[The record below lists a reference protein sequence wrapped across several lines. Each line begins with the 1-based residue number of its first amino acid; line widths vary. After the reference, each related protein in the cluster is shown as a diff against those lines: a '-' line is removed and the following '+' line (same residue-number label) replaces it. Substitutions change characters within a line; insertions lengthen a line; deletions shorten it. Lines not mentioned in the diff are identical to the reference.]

1 MPSFSVL
8 GFDNTDELQPL
19 LDMESDY
26 QDKIN
31 AALLAQTFALFGD
44 GKYDIQD
51 KRELQDQVLS
61 TFDDSADELK
71 EVLADAILA
80 YTLLGAQYAADLI
93 GSLIPG
99 FSIEEQK
106 DELQRWAVGRAALS
120 FDLVQKTSRKRLE
133 VALAAFVAGTLSLD
147 ALIKQYKSVAA
158 DMERASLINET
169 ESINAFN
176 MGIVILARAVGFVTA
191 FKFVTVGDEKVC
203 NLCKPRHGL
212 VYPINSAPI
221 PPIHWN
227 CRCRLALVV
236 DRRKIITQYLGF

>member
-8 GFDNTDELQPL
+8 GFDNTDEFQPL

-26 QDKIN
+26 QNKIN
-31 AALLAQTFALFGD
+31 AALLAQSISLFGNESD
-44 GKYDIQD
+44 VQD
-51 KRELQDQVLS
+51 KREFQGQVLS
-61 TFDDSADELK
+61 TFDNSADELK

-80 YTLLGAQYAADLI
+80 YTLLGAQYAADLL
-93 GSLIPG
+93 GTLIPG

-106 DELQRWAVGRAALS
+106 EELQRWAVGRAALS

-133 VALAAFVAGTLSLD
+133 VALIAFVAGTLSLD
-147 ALIKQYKSVAA
+147 ALIKQYNSVAA
-158 DMERASLINET
+158 DLERASLINET

-176 MGIVILARAVGFVTA
+176 MGILILARAVGFVVA

-203 NLCKPRHGL
+203 SICKQRHGM
-212 VYPINSAPI
+212 VYPLNAAPV
-221 PPIHWN
+221 PPLHWR

>member
-8 GFDNTDELQPL
+8 GFDNTEELQPL
-19 LDMESDY
+19 LDMESEY

-31 AALLAQTFALFGD
+31 SALLAQSFELFGD
-44 GKYDIQD
+44 VTEIQD
-51 KRELQDQVLS
+51 RREYQSQVLS
-61 TFDDSADELK
+61 NFDSSADELK

-106 DELQRWAVGRAALS
+106 EELQRWAVGRAALS

-133 VALAAFVAGTLSLD
+133 VALAAFIAGTLSLD

-158 DMERASLINET
+158 DLERASLVNET
-169 ESINAFN
+169 ESITAFN
-176 MGIVILARAVGFVTA
+176 MGIVILARAVGFVVA
-191 FKFVTVGDEKVC
+191 LKWVTSKDEKVC
-203 NLCKPRHGL
+203 PVCKPRHGL
-212 VYPINSAPI
+212 VYPINSAPAI
-221 PPIHWN
+221 PSHWG
-227 CRCRLALVV
+227 CRCFWSLVV